1 MTDSKSNSF
10 FSILEE
16 MGHTFTKGM
25 RHAVRSVATMSWPA
39 LLLSCVLLAMVIT
52 IVPLVIFLFVI
63 FMCIK
68 LVATS
73 IAQRHKR
80 GPATPYRET
89 SNNDDADTG
98 AGKQGE

>member
-1 MTDSKSNSF
+1 MTNASSNSF
-10 FSILEE
+10 FSVLEE

-25 RHAVRSVATMSWPA
+25 RHAVRSIATMSWPA

-80 GPATPYRET
+80 GPATPYREAAET
-89 SNNDDADTG
+89 DVPSDN
-98 AGKQGE
+98 GKQGE